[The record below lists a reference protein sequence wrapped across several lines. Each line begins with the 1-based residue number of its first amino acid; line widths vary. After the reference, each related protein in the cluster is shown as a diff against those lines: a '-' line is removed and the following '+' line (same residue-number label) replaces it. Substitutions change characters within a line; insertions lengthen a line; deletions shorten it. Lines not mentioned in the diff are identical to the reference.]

1 MGRGGEAQ
9 ASGSPPEVRS
19 HAIRVNPRF
28 VLKDPRRVSA
38 LSRHR
43 RASLVPS
50 HPRPEDTYYPPHAR
64 GNFPNPS
71 IGTLSHPRLT
81 PSSPINTVGRHRR
94 GRRRRGRLPRLRP
107 RQRGPQRPPPRARSL
122 RTRPHRRR
130 TSTTRRLPQAQR
142 TRPGALRGQDRRA
155 EGVRLRHVQGRR
167 RGARGVPARGARRR
181 RSGPIGEFLFI
192 HRIGN

>member
-9 ASGSPPEVRS
+9 ASGSPPEVRRDPTRGTHDS
-19 HAIRVNPRF
+19 SSRTRVAYPPFRDTT
-28 VLKDPRRVSA
+28 V
-38 LSRHR
+38 

-50 HPRPEDTYYPPHAR
+50 DPGPGTRITYAR

-71 IGTLSHPRLT
+71 IRTPLSPRLT

-192 HRIGN
+192 YRIGN